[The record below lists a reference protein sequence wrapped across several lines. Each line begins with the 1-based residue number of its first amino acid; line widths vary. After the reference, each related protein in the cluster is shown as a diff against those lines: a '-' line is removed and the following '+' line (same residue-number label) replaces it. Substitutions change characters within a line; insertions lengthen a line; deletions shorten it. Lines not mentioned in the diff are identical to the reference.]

1 MAARFAFFGIASI
14 LLLLHCFA
22 ISTDLELEEH
32 GTGPV
37 FSYSGKTGP
46 DNWGSLSPC
55 YTTCS
60 NGKVQSPIDIVKN
73 KVVRNK
79 NLKPLRREYYPVNAT
94 LVNHGY
100 NVELKFGNAGVL
112 ILNGKNYI
120 LRQMHWHS
128 PSEHKING
136 VTFDAEL
143 HLVHNASDGS
153 FTVIAILYKIGDAD
167 PIIAKIQGKLAELGK
182 EVFTDEDQIAVGSY
196 DTWKLRRNTR
206 KYYRYVGSLT
216 TPPCTEN
223 VTWHIFGKI
232 QGKLAELGKE
242 VFTDEDQIAVGSYD
256 TWKLRRNTRKYY
268 RYVGSLTTPPCTEN
282 VTWHIFGKERSISK
296 EQIKAL
302 KAPVKATCKENS
314 RPVQPLN
321 GRQVELFDEFC

>member
-1 MAARFAFFGIASI
+1 MPTMAARFAFFVIASV

-22 ISTDLELEEH
+22 ISTDLELEDREYTKH
-32 GTGPV
+32 GTGLV

-60 NGKVQSPIDIVKN
+60 NGKAQSPIDIVKN

-167 PIIAKIQGKLAELGK
+167 PIIAKIQGKLAELGE
-182 EVFTDEDQIAVGSY
+182 EVFTDEDQIAVG
-196 DTWKLRRNTR
+196 T
-206 KYYRYVGSLT
+206 
-216 TPPCTEN
+216 
-223 VTWHIFGKI
+223 
-232 QGKLAELGKE
+232 
-242 VFTDEDQIAVGSYD
+242 YD

-321 GRQVELFDEFC
+321 GRQVELFDEF